1 MPHCFKIMVNR
12 KVNTYSRYEDIP
24 EVIDHVIVFDPEI
37 PPPPH
42 NKQDHDEID
51 LWKDRFKD
59 LMERERAS
67 SSKNR

>member
-1 MPHCFKIMVNR
+1 MPHCFKIMVNG
-12 KVNTYSRYEDIP
+12 KVDTYLRYEDIP
-24 EVIDHVIVFDPEI
+24 EILDHVIEFDPEI

-42 NKQDHDEID
+42 NDKDHDEID
-51 LWKDRFKD
+51 LWKSRFKD